1 MISFARDHLQSIP
14 SDGRMI
20 LFVIAVLALPYL
32 VDVAFYGDFT
42 PTHYAQE
49 IVSDEDPQNSDDQNF
64 SSATN
69 DQAHLLLIETP
80 LPDRPHISAK
90 DRGSSWAISPLQ
102 PLISSLLISRPPPG
116 SAIS

>member
-49 IVSDEDPQNSDDQNF
+49 IVTDEYVQDGDDNNF
-64 SSATN
+64 SFATN
-69 DQAHLLLIETP
+69 DQDHVLLIEAPPAT
-80 LPDRPHISAK
+80 RPPVPAQDS
-90 DRGSSWAISPLQ
+90 SLSWAIFPLQ
-102 PLISSLLISRPPPG
+102 PLISSLLISRAPPG